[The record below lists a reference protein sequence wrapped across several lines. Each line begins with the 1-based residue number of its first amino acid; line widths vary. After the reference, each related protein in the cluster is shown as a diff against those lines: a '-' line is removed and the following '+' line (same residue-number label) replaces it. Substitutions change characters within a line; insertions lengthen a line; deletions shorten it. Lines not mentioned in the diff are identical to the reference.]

1 MGSESHN
8 DADSALYGDQN
19 VASRLCLHYAN
30 GMTRQ
35 ALLALILVP
44 GMAHAVICKT
54 VDSEG
59 VVSYT
64 NMPAATCPDP
74 VKLPKY
80 STFESLPVPASA
92 TRSESEVEESANR
105 ARFERYE
112 SIKIIQPEAAGV
124 VRSNEG
130 NVSVSIALEPG
141 LQVGHRVTLYVDG
154 RAVPGSFDGSAIEL
168 SGIER
173 GDHSIYAT
181 ISDGG
186 GKQLIKS
193 DAVSFTLRQ
202 TGLFDGGAKVPRPP
216 IAPPVVRPRPGG

>member
-1 MGSESHN
+1 MGSESHY
-8 DADSALYGDQN
+8 DADPAVYGDRN

-64 NMPAATCPDP
+64 NVPAATCPDP

-80 STFESLPVPASA
+80 STFESLPVPASQMP
-92 TRSESEVEESANR
+92 SEAEEPANK

-112 SIKIIQPEAAGV
+112 SIKIVQPEADGV

-130 NVSVSIALEPG
+130 NVSVSIVLEPG
-141 LQVGHRVTLYVDG
+141 LQAGHRVTLYVDG
-154 RAVPGSFDGSAIEL
+154 RAVPGSFDGPAIEL

-173 GDHSIYAT
+173 GDHSIHAT
-181 ISDGG
+181 VSDGG

-202 TGLFDGGAKVPRPP
+202 TGLFDGGAKAPRPP
-216 IAPPVVRPRPGG
+216 IAPPVARPRPGG